1 MELIKTEDLYE
12 NQSIVIIQAVLADE
26 DNDLQVMEISLGIK
40 NDQGD
45 IIEIR
50 TIHRMLC

>member
-12 NQSIVIIQAVLADE
+12 NQSIVIIKAILAD
-26 DNDLQVMEISLGIK
+26 DDTDLQVMEISLGIK
-40 NDQGD
+40 NDRGD
-45 IIEIR
+45 ITEIR